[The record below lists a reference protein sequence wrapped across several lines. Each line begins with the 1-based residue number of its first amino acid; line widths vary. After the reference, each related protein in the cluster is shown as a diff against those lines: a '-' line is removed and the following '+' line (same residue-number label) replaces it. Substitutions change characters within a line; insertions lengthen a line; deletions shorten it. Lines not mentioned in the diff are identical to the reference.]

1 MIIKSVKSSKNVECV
16 RIYKMN
22 KISLRLKLVDFLE
35 HEELLIPMIGDIS
48 KTTQPFPIYFWYQDS
63 ADINSPTFQSFLKE
77 WESKS
82 NARYKTIIKILDD
95 CKEFSWFDIIPEGI
109 KLQSRF
115 QYRYKSSSGIVLG
128 LKAFKEC
135 YDFTSKDKTV
145 KKQKRNDYESSD
157 SGE

>member
-1 MIIKSVKSSKNVECV
+1 MIIRNVKSLRNVECV

-22 KISLRLKLVDFLE
+22 NISLRLKLVDFLE
-35 HEELLIPMIGDIS
+35 HEDIMIEKIGEVAKVI
-48 KTTQPFPIYFWYQDS
+48 QPFAIYFWYQDS